1 MFMCNLMFHGLFC
14 LRQKTTDKQ
23 KISQAKVS
31 VQFSTQSSQI
41 SAFNL
46 ISFNRRVYHLL
57 LKSIYLKG
65 FLTLLRLTQQ
75 QKRDFL
81 FFHTS
86 KQLRLQFYTYFSRST
101 MYLYFSVYMH
111 RIIKLFFFKSQCHF
125 TFYYYRKS

>member
-1 MFMCNLMFHGLFC
+1 MFLCNLMFNGLVC
-14 LRQKTTDKQ
+14 LRQKTTHKQ
-23 KISQAKVS
+23 ISQANVS

-46 ISFNRRVYHLL
+46 ISFSRRVYHFL
-57 LKSIYLKG
+57 LKSIYLKR

-81 FFHTS
+81 IFHMS
-86 KQLRLQFYTYFSRST
+86 KQLRLQSYTYFSRST
-101 MYLYFSVYMH
+101 MYILTSVYVH